1 MIKRQ
6 PLVFSFVKEQAIF
19 LTALIALLSFLA
31 TLSLGVTIGI
41 GAGVSRWNSG
51 WDNLATIQ
59 ILPGGD
65 FDAAVSLSKTARRA
79 TIIPDEDVA
88 KMLRPWMGNDNAL
101 QQYLPKMIEVEFKKS
116 SELRAFGDQV
126 ATMPNVRFITHAAGA
141 KNITRA
147 GWQIMGISVIV
158 MLMILS
164 AIGLCISYITRNIT
178 LIHKREL
185 EILTQIG
192 ASDSFVA
199 RQMQIIITKI
209 SALAAAIGLVVAAPM
224 IMLIIAMA
232 KGTRIGLMAQM
243 HVPVAGW
250 IAIVLLPVGIIFLTT
265 WLARRTTI
273 RILSDHKA

>member
-6 PLVFSFVKEQAIF
+6 PLVFSFVKEQAVF

-59 ILPGGD
+59 VLPGGD

>member
-6 PLVFSFVKEQAIF
+6 PLVFSFVKEQAVF

>member
-1 MIKRQ
+1 MKRQ
-6 PLVFSFVKEQAIF
+6 PLVFSFVKEQAVF

-31 TLSLGVTIGI
+31 TLALGITIGI

-51 WDNLATIQ
+51 WDNFATIQ
-59 ILPGGD
+59 VLPGGD
-65 FDAAVSLSKTARRA
+65 FNAAVNLAQTARRT

-88 KMLRPWMGNDNAL
+88 KMLRPWMGDTNAL
-101 QQYLPKMIEVEFKKS
+101 KQYMPKMIEVEFKKS
-116 SELRAFGDQV
+116 SELRALGEQI
-126 ATMPNVRFITHAAGA
+126 ANMPNVRFITHAAGA

-158 MLMILS
+158 MMMILA

-199 RQMQIIITKI
+199 HQMQIIITKI
-209 SALAAAIGLVVAAPM
+209 SALAAAIGLAVATPM

-243 HVPVAGW
+243 HVPVIGW
-250 IAIVLLPVGIIFLTT
+250 IAIVLLPIGIIVLTT
-265 WLARRTTI
+265 WLTRKTTI
-273 RILSDHKA
+273 RILSLNKA

>member
-1 MIKRQ
+1 MKRQ
-6 PLVFSFVKEQAIF
+6 PLVFSFVKEQAVF

-31 TLSLGVTIGI
+31 TLALGITIGI
-41 GAGVSRWNSG
+41 GAGVSKWNSG

-59 ILPGGD
+59 VLPGGN
-65 FDAAVSLSKTARRA
+65 FDAAVNLSKTARRA

-88 KMLRPWMGNDNAL
+88 RMLRPWLGNTGTL
-101 QQYLPKMIEVEFKKS
+101 QQYLPKMIEVEFNKN
-116 SELRAFGDQV
+116 SELRAFSDQV
-126 ATMPNVRFITHAAGA
+126 ATIPNVRFITHAAGA

-185 EILTQIG
+185 EILTQVG

-209 SALAAAIGLVVAAPM
+209 SALASAIGLVVAAP
-224 IMLIIAMA
+224 IIVLIIAMA